1 MGTHDVSLLTISDGT
16 FEVKATSGDT
26 HLGGEDIDNIIVDH
40 CVREFQTK
48 YKKNLRENQRSLR
61 RLRTACERAKR
72 TLSSS
77 ASANIEIDAL
87 FDGID
92 YNTTI
97 SRAKYESL
105 CTDVFN
111 RTIRPVEQVLQDSK
125 MSKSEIH
132 EVVLVGGSSR
142 IPRVRELL
150 SNFFNGKTLNQS
162 INPDEAVAY
171 GAACQ
176 GVVLS
181 GVKDSKFG
189 ELLVIDVCSLSLG
202 IETAGGVMTRIIER
216 NTTIPCKKTQEFST
230 YSDNQPA
237 VTVKVFEGER
247 PMTRD
252 CNKLGEFN
260 LSGIPPMPR
269 GVPKIE
275 VTFDLDSNGILNV
288 SAAEKS
294 TGKSHKITIKNDKGR
309 LSKDDID
316 RMVNDAKKFEEED
329 KKVKEKIE
337 ARNNLEN
344 YVYGV
349 RASLTDDLKKN
360 LGSELSTVESTI
372 EEGIK
377 WLEENTDESKETYD
391 SKRKELEGKIMP
403 VMMKMYQ
410 SMGGGAGG
418 MPDMKQSGSS
428 TGSGGP
434 TVDEV
439 D

>member
-26 HLGGEDIDNIIVDH
+26 HLGGEDIDNIIVDY
-40 CVREFQTK
+40 CVQEFQKK
-48 YKKNLRENQRSLR
+48 YKKNLRENQKSLR

-72 TLSSS
+72 TLSTSS
-77 ASANIEIDAL
+77 TATIEIDSL
-87 FDGID
+87 YEGLDFNLGL
-92 YNTTI
+92 T
-97 SRAKYESL
+97 RAKFEDL
-105 CTDVFN
+105 CNNIFS
-111 RTIRPVEQVLQDSK
+111 RTIKPVEQVLSDSK

-142 IPRVRELL
+142 IPKVRELL
-150 SNFFNGKTLNQS
+150 SNFFNGKKLNQS

-181 GVKDSKFG
+181 GVKDNKFG

-202 IETAGGVMTRIIER
+202 IETAGGVMTKIIDR

-237 VTVKVFEGER
+237 VTIKVFEGER
-247 PMTRD
+247 TMTRD

-309 LSKDDID
+309 LSKDDIE
-316 RMVNDAKKFEEED
+316 RMVEDAKKYEEED
-329 KKVKEKIE
+329 NKLKEKVE
-337 ARNNLEN
+337 ARNSLEN

-349 RASLTDDLKKN
+349 RTSLTDELKKN
-360 LGSELSTVESTI
+360 LGDQLTTVEDAIS
-372 EEGIK
+372 EGIK
-377 WLEENTDESKETYD
+377 WLEEHPDETKEVYD
-391 SKRKELEGKIMP
+391 EKRKEVEGKIMP
-403 VMMKMYQ
+403 IMMKMYQ
-410 SMGGGAGG
+410 SSNPTPN
-418 MPDMKQSGSS
+418 MPPNMNPNMNSS
-428 TGSGGP
+428 NKGP